1 MSTESMKIYIRNIF
15 IVIVFTVISI
25 HVSAQKKVVNEYAAI
40 DKLAIELPDSL
51 SKSTDGI
58 ASYINSNF
66 SNDKDKVRAIYAWVA
81 WNIAYD
87 VENMYAIDFYEKVEI
102 KISKPLETR
111 KGICEN
117 YAALFTDICSKCSIK
132 SYMIVGYTRQNGKA
146 DLIPHA
152 WSSAEIDGTWFL
164 FDPTWGSGY
173 VQNEKFFKK
182 FNNEYFKVSPIVLI
196 KSHMPFDY
204 LWQFLNYPFSNM
216 EFYQGK
222 SQQDTTK
229 PFFNFQDSIIQD
241 ENSSLINRLETS
253 AYRIEKNGVKNAMIF
268 DQLQHIKLKIEHE
281 KNTTISN
288 QYNESLADYNESI
301 NLYNEYIQYKNH
313 QFKPMK
319 KDFEIQ
325 AMMDSIFIKFYSSKE
340 KLYEIKDEN
349 NFASNSITQMKTS
362 LSTIEKQIIEQ
373 RDWLKK
379 YFSKN
384 KMTRSSMFYEKRT
397 IGFGR

>member
-1 MSTESMKIYIRNIF
+1 MQNIF
-15 IVIVFTVISI
+15 RSIFIFVLMAAISN
-25 HVSAQKKVVNEYAAI
+25 HVSAQKKSVNEFAAI
-40 DKLAIELPDSL
+40 DKLALELPDSM
-51 SKSTDGI
+51 SKSTDRI
-58 ASYINSNF
+58 ASYINSKF
-66 SNDKDKVRAIYAWVA
+66 SNDKDKVRAIYDWVA

-87 VENMYAIDFYEKVEI
+87 VENMYAINFYEKSEV

-132 SYMIVGYTRQNGKA
+132 SYMIVGYTRLDGKA

-152 WSSAEIDGTWFL
+152 WSSAEIDGQWFL

-173 VQNEKFFKK
+173 VQNEKFIKK

-229 PFFNFQDSIIQD
+229 PFFNFKDSILHY
-241 ENSSLINRLETS
+241 ENSSIMDRLETS

-268 DQLQHIKLKIEHE
+268 DQLHHIKSEIEHE
-281 KNTTISN
+281 KKTAISN

-301 NLYNEYIQYKNH
+301 NLFNEYIQYKNH

-325 AMMDSIFIKFYSSKE
+325 AMMDSIFTKFYSSKE
-340 KLYEIKDEN
+340 KLYEIKDED
-349 NFASNSITQMKTS
+349 NFASNSIQQMKTS
-362 LSTIEKQIIEQ
+362 LTTVEEQIIEQ

-384 KMTRSSMFYEKRT
+384 IMARSSMFYEKRS

>member
-1 MSTESMKIYIRNIF
+1 MNRELMLNIF
-15 IVIVFTVISI
+15 RSIFIFVLMSAISN
-25 HVSAQKKVVNEYAAI
+25 HVSAQKKAVNEFAAI
-40 DKLAIELPDSL
+40 DKLALEIPDSL
-51 SKSTDGI
+51 TKSTIGI

-66 SNDKDKVRAIYAWVA
+66 STEKNKVRAIYDWVA
-81 WNIAYD
+81 WNIEYD
-87 VENMYAIDFYEKVEI
+87 VENMYAMNFYEKMER
-102 KISKPLETR
+102 KIAKPLETR

-117 YAALFTDICSKCSIK
+117 YAALFTDICSKCGIK
-132 SYMIVGYTRQNGKA
+132 SYVIVGFTRLNGKA

-173 VQNEKFFKK
+173 VQNEKFIKK
-182 FNNEYFKVSPIVLI
+182 FNSEYFKVSPIVLI

-204 LWQFLNYPFSNM
+204 LWQFLNYPFSNL

-229 PFFNFQDSIIQD
+229 PFFNFQDSILQY
-241 ENSSLINRLETS
+241 ENSTLMARLETS

-268 DQLQHIKLKIEHE
+268 DRLQHIKLEIEHE
-281 KNTTISN
+281 KNAAISN
-288 QYNESLADYNESI
+288 QYNESLADYNEAI
-301 NLYNEYIQYKNH
+301 NLFNEYIQYKNH

-325 AMMDSIFIKFYSSKE
+325 AMMDSIFVKYYSSKE
-340 KLYEIKDEN
+340 KLYEIKDEK
-349 NFASNSITQMKTS
+349 NFASNSIGQMKIS
-362 LSTIEKQIIEQ
+362 LSKVEEQIIEQ

-379 YFSKN
+379 YFSKS
-384 KMTRSSMFYEKRT
+384 KVTRNSMFYEKR
-397 IGFGR
+397 